1 MQISTNQFYSNTAS
15 LMQKLTQSTN
25 DIQTQISSTKKYAAP
40 SDNVVAYQ
48 QLATIGRANAD
59 DTAYSANV
67 SLAQSLLQQSDSTL
81 TSVEND
87 LTNAAALVTQAN
99 SDTLTDAQRKT
110 ISIQLKGVLSD
121 LVSLANTKDAR
132 GQPLYGA
139 ATGDSAVTQNA
150 DGSVAFSGT
159 GTPAAIPIGDG
170 TSIQA
175 SDSAGHVFGG
185 IQTAS
190 GTSDVFAI
198 ISKFTA
204 ALDAGGSV
212 TAAASEAGTSLQA
225 ALTQVTGVHG
235 SVGARETRLDL
246 TAAQLKTTATD
257 READRSAIEDTD
269 ISTAVIDLQKMST
282 ALQATQASFTKLSA
296 LSLFD
301 YLK

>member
-1 MQISTNQFYSNTAS
+1 MQISTNQFYANSAS
-15 LMQKLTQSTN
+15 LMQKLTQQTN
-25 DIQTQISSTKKYAAP
+25 DIQTQISTTRKYTAP

-48 QLATIGRANAD
+48 QLATIKQGTAD
-59 DTAYSANV
+59 DTAYAANV

-87 LTNAAALVTQAN
+87 LTKASALVTQAN

-110 ISIQLKGVLSD
+110 ISTQLKSVLGD

-139 ATGDSAVTQNA
+139 ATGDSAVTQDANGTVSFA
-150 DGSVAFSGT
+150 GT

-170 TSIQA
+170 TTIQA
-175 SDSAGHVFGG
+175 SDSAEHVFGNV
-185 IQTAS
+185 QTAS

-212 TAAASEAGTSLQA
+212 AAAADEAGTSLQA
-225 ALTQVTGVHG
+225 ALTQVTSVHG

-246 TAAQLKTTATD
+246 VSSQLKTTATD

>member
-15 LMQKLTQSTN
+15 LMQKLTQATS
-25 DIQTQISSTKKYAAP
+25 DIQTQISTTKKYAAP

-48 QLATIGRANAD
+48 QLATIKQATAN

-87 LTNAAALVTQAN
+87 LTTASTLVTQAN

-110 ISIQLKGVLSD
+110 ISTQLKGVMDD
-121 LVSLANTKDAR
+121 LISLANTKDAR

-139 ATGDSAVTQNA
+139 ATGDSAVTKNA
-150 DGSVAFSGT
+150 DGSASFTGT

-170 TSIQA
+170 ISIQA
-175 SDSAGHVFGG
+175 SDSAERVFGNV
-185 IQTAS
+185 QTAN
-190 GTSDVFAI
+190 GTSDVFSI
-198 ISKFTA
+198 LSKFAA

-246 TAAQLKTTATD
+246 IDTQLKTTATD
-257 READRSAIEDTD
+257 READRSSIEDTD
-269 ISTAVIDLQKMST
+269 ISTAVINLQKMST

>member
-25 DIQTQISSTKKYAAP
+25 DIQTQISTTRKYAAP

-48 QLATIGRANAD
+48 QLATIRQSTAD
-59 DTAYSANV
+59 GTAYAANV
-67 SLAQSLLQQSDSTL
+67 SLAQSLLQQSDSAL
-81 TSVEND
+81 TSVESD
-87 LTNAAALVTQAN
+87 LTKASELVTQAN

-110 ISIQLKGVLSD
+110 ISTQLKGVMDD
-121 LVSLANTKDAR
+121 LASLANTRDAR
-132 GQPLYGA
+132 GQPLFGA
-139 ATGDSAVTQNA
+139 ATGDSAVTKNA
-150 DGSVAFSGT
+150 DGTVSFTGT
-159 GTPAAIPIGDG
+159 GTPASIPIGDG
-170 TSIQA
+170 ASIQPT
-175 SDSAGHVFGG
+175 DSAEHVFGG
-185 IQTAS
+185 IATPS
-190 GTSDVFAI
+190 GTSDVFSILA
-198 ISKFTA
+198 KVTA

-212 TAAASEAGTSLQA
+212 TAAAGEAGTSLTA

-235 SVGARETRLDL
+235 AVGARAARLDL
-246 TAAQLKTTATD
+246 VTSTMKTAATDLEAT
-257 READRSAIEDTD
+257 RSEIEDTD